1 MTQTRVTP
9 LPADQ
14 CDERTEE
21 LLAGLRGR
29 SSEDMN
35 LFATLARHPRVL
47 KRWSAFGGTL
57 LNGDLPARDRE
68 ILILRT
74 AWNCGAGYEWA
85 HHVPIAGRA
94 GLTADEIARLGTAGG
109 DAGWP
114 SGEDAL
120 VRAADEL
127 HRDGVVGDA
136 TWKAL
141 ADRYD
146 DAQLIELCMVVGQY
160 HLVAFTVRS
169 LGIETEPGLEAMP

>member
-1 MTQTRVTP
+1 MTQPRVTP

-14 CDERTEE
+14 RDERTEE

-68 ILILRT
+68 ILIMRT
-74 AWNCGAGYEWA
+74 AWNCRAGYEWA
-85 HHVPIAGRA
+85 HHVPIAARA
-94 GLTADEIARLGTAGG
+94 GLTGEEIARLGTA
-109 DAGWP
+109 AAHEGWP
-114 SGEDAL
+114 AGEEAL

-127 HRDGVVGDA
+127 HGDGVLGDA

-146 DAQLIELCMVVGQY
+146 DAQLIEVCMVVGQY
-160 HLVAFTVRS
+160 HLVSFTVRS
-169 LGIETEPGLEAMP
+169 LGIEIEPGLDAMP